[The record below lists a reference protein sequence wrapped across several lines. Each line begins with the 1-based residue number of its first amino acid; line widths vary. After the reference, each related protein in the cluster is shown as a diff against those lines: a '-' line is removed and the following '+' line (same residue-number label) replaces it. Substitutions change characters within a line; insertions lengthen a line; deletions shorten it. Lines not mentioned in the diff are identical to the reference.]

1 MAEIKRASSVF
12 LCLIVLLNCL
22 VGCTAEK
29 TAAVKMPAETYEND
43 SDWSTEDGGTV
54 TLENGSVR
62 LCFDCSTT
70 HFTVE
75 DLRSGKSKAW
85 MCYVGIII
93 SAMFYVVAVKS
104 LLLTFNM

>member
-1 MAEIKRASSVF
+1 MFKENKDTPMVVLVVLFIVFSVLSWFRILPGNLAECGMYATLATMTILISIK
-12 LCLIVLLNCL
+12 
-22 VGCTAEK
+22 
-29 TAAVKMPAETYEND
+29 
-43 SDWSTEDGGTV
+43 
-54 TLENGSVR
+54 
-62 LCFDCSTT
+62 
-70 HFTVE
+70 

>member
-1 MAEIKRASSVF
+1 MFKENKETPMVVLVVLVIVFSVLSWFRILPGNLAECGMYATLATMTILISIK
-12 LCLIVLLNCL
+12 
-22 VGCTAEK
+22 
-29 TAAVKMPAETYEND
+29 
-43 SDWSTEDGGTV
+43 
-54 TLENGSVR
+54 
-62 LCFDCSTT
+62 
-70 HFTVE
+70 

>member
-1 MAEIKRASSVF
+1 MFKENKETPMVVLVVLFIVFSVLSWFRILPGNLAECGMYATLATMTILISIK
-12 LCLIVLLNCL
+12 
-22 VGCTAEK
+22 
-29 TAAVKMPAETYEND
+29 
-43 SDWSTEDGGTV
+43 
-54 TLENGSVR
+54 
-62 LCFDCSTT
+62 
-70 HFTVE
+70 

>member
-1 MAEIKRASSVF
+1 MFKENKETPMVVLVVLFVVFSVLSWFRILPGNLAECGMYATLATMTILISIK
-12 LCLIVLLNCL
+12 
-22 VGCTAEK
+22 
-29 TAAVKMPAETYEND
+29 
-43 SDWSTEDGGTV
+43 
-54 TLENGSVR
+54 
-62 LCFDCSTT
+62 
-70 HFTVE
+70 

>member
-1 MAEIKRASSVF
+1 MFKENKETPMVV
-12 LCLIVLLNCL
+12 LIVLFIVFSVLSWFRILPGNL
-22 VGCTAEK
+22 AECGMY
-29 TAAVKMPAETYEND
+29 A
-43 SDWSTEDGGTV
+43 
-54 TLENGSVR
+54 TLATMTILISIK
-62 LCFDCSTT
+62 
-70 HFTVE
+70 

>member
-1 MAEIKRASSVF
+1 MFKENKETPMVVLVVLFIVFSVLSWLRILPGNLAECGMYATLATMTILISIK
-12 LCLIVLLNCL
+12 
-22 VGCTAEK
+22 
-29 TAAVKMPAETYEND
+29 
-43 SDWSTEDGGTV
+43 
-54 TLENGSVR
+54 
-62 LCFDCSTT
+62 
-70 HFTVE
+70 